1 MPTSSASKIFLK
13 FVRDT
18 CKKNGVKVRIGRGK
32 TVNMKPFGFMV
43 SGYFDEEERILCC
56 ARGNSESSF
65 MATLVHEFAHVL
77 QWIEDDETYKF
88 CNHRKYGSV
97 QSAVCMWLNN
107 EITIKNRWLIDYT
120 LKMIACELNAE
131 RRAVKM
137 IKQFNLPIDLDRY
150 SKNASAVLYSYWL
163 TIKKKK
169 WDFRIGPKQMEA
181 SGSSLR
187 RSFRSLPKNVERS
200 FCQA

>member
-1 MPTSSASKIFLK
+1 
-13 FVRDT
+13 
-18 CKKNGVKVRIGRGK
+18 
-32 TVNMKPFGFMV
+32 
-43 SGYFDEEERILCC
+43 
-56 ARGNSESSF
+56 
-65 MATLVHEFAHVL
+65 
-77 QWIEDDETYKF
+77 
-88 CNHRKYGSV
+88 
-97 QSAVCMWLNN
+97 
-107 EITIKNRWLIDYT
+107 
-120 LKMIACELNAE
+120 MIACELNAE